1 MFNSIGC
8 WYTRGRGLFES
19 LFSCCQPSDGLIEI
33 IELMKY
39 LSLCVGVELSINKF
53 LDASKEIEN
62 YFLQRQ
68 LLLSVIK
75 PEQAIKDVSQD

>member
-1 MFNSIGC
+1 M
-8 WYTRGRGLFES
+8 
-19 LFSCCQPSDGLIEI
+19 
-33 IELMKY
+33 
-39 LSLCVGVELSINKF
+39 ELSINKF

-75 PEQAIKDVSQD
+75 PEQAIKDVSQELKVPGPIF